1 MQSALVVHGSTGSK
15 DGHWLPWL
23 KQKLEERGLKVFLP
37 QFPISE
43 GQQTLNNWL
52 NILKPI
58 KEQLTGSIMIGH
70 SMGVPFILN
79 VIDLWD
85 VKIKGAFLVAGFAEK
100 HEAKGEP
107 NMDDFSARDF
117 HWKRIKN
124 NCEKF
129 YVFHS
134 DNDPYVPLEKAQR
147 LAKNLDVDVTLI
159 KGAGHFQVQSGFK
172 TFEFLLQKIDEVI
185 EINE

>member
-1 MQSALVVHGSTGSK
+1 MNSALIVHGSTGSK

-23 KQKLEERGLKVFLP
+23 KQKLEERGLQVFLP
-37 QFPISE
+37 QFPISKDE
-43 GQQTLNNWL
+43 QTLNNWL
-52 NILKPI
+52 NTLKSV
-58 KEQLTGSIMIGH
+58 KEQLTDSIMIGH

-79 VIDLWD
+79 IMNLWD
-85 VKIKGAFLVAGFAEK
+85 VKIKAAFLVAGFAEK

-107 NMDDFSARDF
+107 NMDDFSTRNF
-117 HWKRIKN
+117 NWERIKN
-124 NCEKF
+124 NCRKF

-159 KGAGHFQVQSGFK
+159 KGAGHFSAQSGFK
-172 TFEFLLQKIDEVI
+172 TFEVLLQKIDEVI
-185 EINE
+185 ESYE